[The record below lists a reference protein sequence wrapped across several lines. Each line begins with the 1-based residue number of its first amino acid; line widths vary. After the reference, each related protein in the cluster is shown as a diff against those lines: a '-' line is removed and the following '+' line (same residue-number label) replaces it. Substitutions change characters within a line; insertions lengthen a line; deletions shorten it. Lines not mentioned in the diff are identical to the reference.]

1 MVLLSSA
8 LPAQALPGWV
18 SRNDRAAA
26 QPIPSSSPSGRLQE
40 VAPPGGV
47 QQLRLALQRHQP
59 VLKLISPTDNSVIS
73 SSNLTL
79 ELDITD
85 WPLSDDEE
93 LGIGPHVVVQID
105 DRAPIRI
112 AESNAGRLQLTL
124 DDLQPGSHRFSAWA
138 AYPWGEAVKSPAAML
153 QGRFHLWQKLQGT
166 QPDRDESW
174 LVPISPPG
182 DRSQQP
188 LLVDWLI
195 WNAPLQNLREGDGR
209 WRLRI
214 SVDGDSF
221 LVDHQEALWLK
232 GSGGTRGTDVQLELL
247 NGLGEPMAPVFNNR
261 LIHRTAATGKQPVWM
276 RSRLND
282 KELGQLSG
290 DPQST
295 DEPLAVEEIVEEID
309 VEIVE
314 EINVDKLPAP
324 QPFDPIDTTPRE
336 VSSPPET
343 TEPSL
348 DINAEEKLEVKSDVE
363 SPNPAAPQV
372 DVDPEI
378 DAKGVTEQTED
389 ASTPAVPEEPKL
401 TPTSSLGGSARELL
415 NSDGSLRKP

>member
-1 MVLLSSA
+1 M
-8 LPAQALPGWV
+8 
-18 SRNDRAAA
+18 
-26 QPIPSSSPSGRLQE
+26 
-40 VAPPGGV
+40 
-47 QQLRLALQRHQP
+47 
-59 VLKLISPTDNSVIS
+59 
-73 SSNLTL
+73 
-79 ELDITD
+79 
-85 WPLSDDEE
+85 
-93 LGIGPHVVVQID
+93 VVQID
-105 DRAPIRI
+105 DRAPLRI
-112 AESNAGRLQLTL
+112 AEGNAGRLKLTL

-138 AYPWGEAVKSPAAML
+138 AIPL
-153 QGRFHLWQKLQGT
+153 GRSREITCGRCCKDASICGRRLQGT

-182 DRSQQP
+182 PDRSQRP

-209 WRLRI
+209 WRLADL

-232 GSGGTRGTDVQLELL
+232 GSDGTRGTDVQLELL
-247 NGLGEPMAPVFNNR
+247 NALGEPMAPVFNNR
-261 LIHRTAATGKQPVWM
+261 LIHRAAATGQQPVWM

-282 KELGQLSG
+282 KELGQLTG

-309 VEIVE
+309 VEMVE

-324 QPFDPIDTTPRE
+324 QPLRIPSTQRRAE

-348 DINAEEKLEVKSDVE
+348 DINAEEKLEVESDVA